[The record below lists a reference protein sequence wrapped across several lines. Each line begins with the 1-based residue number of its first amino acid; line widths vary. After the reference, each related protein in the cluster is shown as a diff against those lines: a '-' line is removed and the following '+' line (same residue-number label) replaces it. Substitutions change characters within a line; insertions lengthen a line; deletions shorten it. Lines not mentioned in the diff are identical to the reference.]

1 MAASGFGLP
10 ASRLQGVEPSCQT
23 VGLCNILVLMLT
35 LVFDIRVVFQ
45 GEFRPHGRSRLQR
58 KRRKVPGFIRGE
70 YVKWTLARP
79 CATSC
84 RGWTRRNDGNTD

>member
-45 GEFRPHGRSRLQR
+45 GEFRPFPWLPLFRVRHALL
-58 KRRKVPGFIRGE
+58 E
-70 YVKWTLARP
+70 DRP
-79 CATSC
+79 CEPI
-84 RGWTRRNDGNTD
+84 R